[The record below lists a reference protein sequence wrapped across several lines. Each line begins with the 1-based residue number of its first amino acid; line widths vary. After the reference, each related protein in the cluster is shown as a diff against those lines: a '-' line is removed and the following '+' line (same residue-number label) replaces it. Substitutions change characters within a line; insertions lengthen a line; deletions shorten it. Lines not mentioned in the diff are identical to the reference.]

1 MNTTIEK
8 QDWSPIYRIG
18 KVIELTALSRGT
30 IYRLEAC
37 GQFPGR
43 VKLSSSA
50 SGWYS
55 EDIHKWIA
63 NRPRA
68 GDKRRVCRG

>member
-1 MNTTIEK
+1 MNTTQK
-8 QDWSPIYRIG
+8 QGWSPIYRIG

-37 GQFPGR
+37 GKFPGR

-55 EDIHKWIA
+55 EDIHEWIA
-63 NRPRA
+63 SRPRP
-68 GDKRRVCRG
+68 GDKRRAFHG